1 MQFCKNCNSYTV
13 FEGAKCLNCERIS
26 KNSNASFTTKFL
38 DYVVSMLIWGM
49 LFAIILFF
57 LQRFTISYDYNWE
70 NDYVFIYEDAVN
82 YAKVGLIIGVIFGF
96 AKVAE
101 KYSEKSKIKHNIVK
115 GENEIKTIGQFM
127 QKQNEKTSYLEA
139 KKLENQRIE
148 LYKNEELIKIENEYK
163 KSKELELKIVKEKKE
178 KENFEIARAQLEK
191 VERERLD

>member
-1 MQFCKNCNSYTV
+1 MPFCKNCNSYTV
-13 FEGAKCLNCERIS
+13 FEGTKCLKCERIT
-26 KNSNASFTTKFL
+26 KNSNASFTIKFL

-49 LFAIILFF
+49 LFAIISFF

-96 AKVAE
+96 VKVAE
-101 KYSEKSKIKHNIVK
+101 KYSEKSKIKHDIVK

-139 KKLENQRIE
+139 KKLDNQRIE
-148 LYKNEELIKIENEYK
+148 LYKNEELIKIENEYI
-163 KSKELELKIVKEKKE
+163 KSKELERKIIKEKMEKE
-178 KENFEIARAQLEK
+178 KFEIARSQLEK